1 MTMTTGG
8 WVFMIVAWA
17 VILSLISYCL
27 TKVLTKKKPG

>member
-17 VILSLISYCL
+17 AILWLIGHCL
-27 TKVLTKKKPG
+27 IKVLTKKKPG